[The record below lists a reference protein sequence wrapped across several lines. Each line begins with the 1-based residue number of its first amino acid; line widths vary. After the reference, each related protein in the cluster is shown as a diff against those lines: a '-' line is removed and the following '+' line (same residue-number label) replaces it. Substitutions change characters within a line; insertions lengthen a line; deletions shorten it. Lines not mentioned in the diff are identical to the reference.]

1 MTEIP
6 KRDFDKLADT
16 YDQPHAVKRAQAVAK
31 AIRRQVPLDLKMDV
45 MDLGAGTGLVALAL
59 WPFVHSIRAV
69 DSSREMLSVLRR
81 KVNDLGISN
90 VKTLFCDFESEPLPD
105 DKWDLI
111 YSVMTFH
118 HVADVE
124 ALLHALR
131 GMLKPGG
138 VLAVAD
144 LDTEDGDFH
153 ADNTGVHHFG
163 FDRRHMKRL
172 FRESRF
178 GEVKV
183 STAHR
188 ATKLL
193 ASGET
198 KGFSV
203 FLITGVRGDG
213 QEQCADDWWL

>member
-1 MTEIP
+1 MTETQ
-6 KRDFDKLADT
+6 KRDFDKQAET

-31 AIRRQVPLDLKMDV
+31 AIRRQVPLNLKMDV
-45 MDLGAGTGLVALAL
+45 MDLGAGTGLVSLAL

-69 DSSREMLSVLRR
+69 DGSKEMLSLLRR

-90 VKTLFCDFESEPLPD
+90 VKTLHCDFESDPLPD
-105 DKWDLI
+105 AKWDLI
-111 YSVMTFH
+111 LSVMSFH
-118 HVADVE
+118 HIADVE
-124 ALLHALR
+124 GLLCKLH

-153 ADNTGVHHFG
+153 SDTTGIHHFG
-163 FDRRHMKRL
+163 FDRAEMKRL
-172 FRESRF
+172 FRKSGF

-183 STAHR
+183 STAHT
-188 ATKLL
+188 ATKQV

-198 KGFSV
+198 KEFSV
-203 FLITGVRGDG
+203 FLITGTLDQRELACPDG
-213 QEQCADDWWL
+213 CW